1 MSSLLALSTVTT
13 VFIVLSAVSGITLLF
28 TVYLD
33 YRRSRID
40 DSIAAFRRH
49 IDALSP
55 ESRRSS
61 VTRDSDDGADWRYRK

>member
-1 MSSLLALSTVTT
+1 MTSLIAMSTLTT
-13 VFIVLSAVSGITLLF
+13 VFIVLSAVSGMTLLF